1 MHVIPTS
8 IVGLYSAIILG
19 LLLNTCWLLTVASVV
34 STVIAYLIYY
44 AVVFKYI
51 DFVTMFV
58 IANSM
63 IYLFCVLYKMEKRDK
78 SELL

>member
-1 MHVIPTS
+1 M
-8 IVGLYSAIILG
+8 
-19 LLLNTCWLLTVASVV
+19 ASVV